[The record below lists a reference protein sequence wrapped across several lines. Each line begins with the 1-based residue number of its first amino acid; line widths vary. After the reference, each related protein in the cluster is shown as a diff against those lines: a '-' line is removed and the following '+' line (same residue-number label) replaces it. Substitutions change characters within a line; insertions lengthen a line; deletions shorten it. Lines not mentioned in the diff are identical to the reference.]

1 MTEAQIIDGILARE
15 GGEYSN
21 RASDKGGATRWG
33 VTLPAL
39 AEFRGTPVTP
49 AQVAA
54 LTREEA
60 YEVLEHLYVV
70 RSGYGRIADE
80 RVRALMLDWAVN
92 SGVARAT
99 RYLQRTLGVEPVD
112 GDCGPQTAAAA
123 NAIDGR
129 RVLKMLG
136 LARQVFYIRTA
147 LQDDRLPTLPPSDLD
162 NLEGWLNRNWAVA
175 VDPL

>member
-1 MTEAQIIDGILARE
+1 MTAVAIINAILDRE
-15 GGEYSN
+15 GGTYTD
-21 RASDKGGATRWG
+21 RPSDRGGPTRYG

-60 YEVLEHLYVV
+60 YEVLEHVFV
-70 RSGYGRIADE
+70 TRSGYGRIADE

-92 SGVARAT
+92 SGVARAS

-112 GDCGPQTAAAA
+112 GDCGPQTLAAA
-123 NAIDGR
+123 NAMEGR
-129 RVLKMLG
+129 SLLKRLG